1 MPSPSRSPLFSCQLE
16 PKQLFRALLASDMPA
31 SSLLAGL
38 MMDITFALR
47 SPLKEMGVTD
57 AAIQELFRI
66 LSRRLLRVQNL
77 SSGLRRVSV
86 CGDRAVFLVPVQGG
100 ASRGDI
106 SGETML
112 VPAGVATGLVSR
124 PRAVTKSPSFW
135 EIMPVSHWHILIVDW
150 LGQELTSWL
159 PTQHPYLDYLTT
171 PTAVTAR
178 ELAAISGRDVPDHI
192 VALQVALLDALG
204 YPRVL
209 TRYCLRNQQREQNR
223 VTADWQASVIRHWS
237 WRQAWS
243 GRALKLYPLALMVA
257 GTAVQPTLGVRDVRD
272 VLLSWGLSRNAWA
285 HLYRLP
291 AVVVTALAQD
301 LSRLVEESDRALYVA
316 NLSRWLSRLGHQYRY
331 YALDRN
337 RLQCALLWP
346 LRELTFLR
354 SSNRDTVSDS
364 FDRQEEARLLRGG
377 FTGLE
382 FMLRRED
389 YSVADLDR
397 LELLLLGFTQHVL
410 SHSADAWK
418 QFSAFQNMLDWF
430 HAKGRELPLTAFKR
444 RFTEALA
451 HSDRWHAEELCQRMQ
466 EHQQQEE
473 AERCSG
479 HEFKRALAPPPLCWT
494 VPLPSFERDG
504 ASFDALLTSQA
515 LAAEGQLMQHCV
527 SSYSVSCANHKS
539 FIYAVSY
546 EGQRV
551 GTLEVG
557 FQKQHSWLV
566 RQFKG
571 LNDQDLRIALE
582 NPGSKLHE
590 PFQYFMA
597 ALRQVSPG

>member
-1 MPSPSRSPLFSCQLE
+1 MPSPSHSPLFTSTLKPAQLCQ
-16 PKQLFRALLASDMPA
+16 ALLDADMPA
-31 SSLLAGL
+31 SSLFAGL
-38 MMDITFALR
+38 MLDITFVLR
-47 SPLKEMGVTD
+47 SPLKKMGVTD
-57 AAIQELFRI
+57 DATQELFRI
-66 LSRRLLRVQNL
+66 LSHRLLMVQNL

-86 CGDRAVFLVPVQGG
+86 CNDRAVFWVPLQAGSGRVG
-100 ASRGDI
+100 A
-106 SGETML
+106 SGETMWF
-112 VPAGVATGLVSR
+112 PTGVASGLVLR
-124 PRAVTKSPSFW
+124 PRAMTKSPMFW
-135 EIMPVSHWHILIVDW
+135 EILPVSHWHILIVEW
-150 LGQELTSWL
+150 LSQELSDWL
-159 PTQHPYLDYLTT
+159 PTQHPYLNYLTS
-171 PTAVTAR
+171 PTAGTAR
-178 ELAAISGRDVPDHI
+178 ELAALSGREVFGH
-192 VALQVALLDALG
+192 VAALQVALLDALG
-204 YPRVL
+204 YPRAL
-209 TRYCLRNQQREQNR
+209 TRYCLRNQQREQDL
-223 VTADWQASVIRHWS
+223 VTADWQASIIRHWP

-243 GRALKLYPLALMVA
+243 GRAIKLYPLALMVA
-257 GTAVQPTLGVRDVRD
+257 QTDAQPALGVRDVRD

-301 LSRLVEESDRALYVA
+301 LCCLVVESDRTLYVA
-316 NLSRWLSRLGHQYRY
+316 TLSRWLSRLGHQYRY
-331 YALDRN
+331 YALDRS

-346 LRELTFLR
+346 LRELTYLR
-354 SSNRDTVSDS
+354 STNRDAVSES
-364 FDRQEEARLLRGG
+364 FGRQGTASLLRGG

-397 LELLLLGFTQHVL
+397 LELLLLSFTHYVL
-410 SHSADAWK
+410 SHSEDAWK

-466 EHQQQEE
+466 ERQQQEE

-479 HEFKRALAPPPLCWT
+479 QEFKRAFAPPPLCWT

-515 LAAEGQLMQHCV
+515 LTAEGQLMQHCV
-527 SSYSVSCANHKS
+527 SSYSVSCANQKS
-539 FIYAVSY
+539 YIYAVSY

-551 GTLEVG
+551 GTLEMG

-571 LNDQDLRIALE
+571 LNNQDLRIALE

>member
-1 MPSPSRSPLFSCQLE
+1 MPSPSHSPLFRCQLE
-16 PKQLFRALLASDMPA
+16 PKQLFRALLTSDMPA

-38 MMDITFALR
+38 MMDITNTLS
-47 SPLKEMGVTD
+47 SPLKKMGVTD
-57 AAIQELFRI
+57 AATQDLFRI
-66 LSRRLLRVQNL
+66 LSRRLLMVQNL

-86 CGDRAVFLVPVQGG
+86 CNDRAVFLVPLQGSSG
-100 ASRGDI
+100 RGGISR
-106 SGETML
+106 ETML
-112 VPAGVATGLVSR
+112 IPAGVASGLVSR
-124 PRAVTKSPSFW
+124 PRAVTKSPRFW

-150 LGQELTSWL
+150 LGQELSSWL

-192 VALQVALLDALG
+192 VALQVALLDTLG

-223 VTADWQASVIRHWS
+223 VTADWQASVIRHWP

-243 GRALKLYPLALMVA
+243 GRALKLYPLAVMVA
-257 GTAVQPTLGVRDVRD
+257 KTTAQPTLGIRDVRD
-272 VLLSWGLSRNAWA
+272 VLLSLGLSRNAWA

-291 AVVVTALAQD
+291 AVVVTDLAQD
-301 LSRLVEESDRALYVA
+301 LCRLVEESDRALYVA

-354 SSNRDTVSDS
+354 STNRDTVSDS
-364 FDRQEEARLLRGG
+364 FDRQEEARLFRGG

-410 SHSADAWK
+410 SHRQDVWQ
-418 QFSAFQNMLDWF
+418 QFSSFQNVLDWF
-430 HAKGRELPLTAFKR
+430 HANGRSLPLSAFKR
-444 RFTEALA
+444 CFTDAMV
-451 HSDRWHAEELCQRMQ
+451 HSARWHAEERQRIL
-466 EHQQQEE
+466 EE
-473 AERCSG
+473 AEQYPGQRSML
-479 HEFKRALAPPPLCWT
+479 ALTPPPLWWT
-494 VPLPSFERDG
+494 VPLPLFEKDG
-504 ASFDALLTSQA
+504 ARFDALLTSQA
-515 LAAEGQLMQHCV
+515 LATEGQLMQHCV
-527 SSYSVSCANHKS
+527 SSYSVSCAKHKS

-551 GTLEVG
+551 GTLEMG
-557 FQKQHSWLV
+557 FQKQQSWFI

-571 LNDQDLRIALE
+571 WRNQEVRIALE

-597 ALRQVSPG
+597 ALRQVSPE

>member
-1 MPSPSRSPLFSCQLE
+1 MPSPSHSTLFRCQLE

-38 MMDITFALR
+38 MLDITNTLS
-47 SPLKEMGVTD
+47 SPLKKMGVTD
-57 AAIQELFRI
+57 AATQDLFRI
-66 LSRRLLRVQNL
+66 LSRRLLMVQNL

-86 CGDRAVFLVPVQGG
+86 CNDRAVFLVPLQGSSG
-100 ASRGDI
+100 RGGISR
-106 SGETML
+106 ETML
-112 VPAGVATGLVSR
+112 IPAGVASGLVSR
-124 PRAVTKSPSFW
+124 PRAVTKSPRFW

-150 LGQELTSWL
+150 LGQELSSWL

-192 VALQVALLDALG
+192 VALQVALLDTLG

-223 VTADWQASVIRHWS
+223 VTADWQASLIRHWP

-243 GRALKLYPLALMVA
+243 GRALKLYPLAVMVA
-257 GTAVQPTLGVRDVRD
+257 ETTAQPTLGIRDVRD
-272 VLLSWGLSRNAWA
+272 VLLSLGLSRNAWA

-301 LSRLVEESDRALYVA
+301 LCRLVEESDRALYVA

-354 SSNRDTVSDS
+354 STNRDTVSDS

-397 LELLLLGFTQHVL
+397 LELLLLGFTQYIL
-410 SHSADAWK
+410 SQAQDVWQ
-418 QFSAFQNMLDWF
+418 QFSSFQNVLDWF
-430 HAKGRELPLTAFKR
+430 HANGRALPLSAFKR
-444 RFTEALA
+444 RFTEAMA
-451 HSDRWHAEELCQRMQ
+451 HSTRWHAEELCEQ
-466 EHQQQEE
+466 EQEE
-473 AERCSG
+473 EEWYTGQESML
-479 HEFKRALAPPPLCWT
+479 ALTSPTLCWT
-494 VPLPSFERDG
+494 VPLPIFEKDG
-504 ASFDALLTSQA
+504 ARFNALLTSQE
-515 LAAEGQLMQHCV
+515 LKAEGQLMQHCV

-551 GTLEVG
+551 GTLEMG
-557 FQKQHSWLV
+557 FQKQQSWFI

-571 LNDQDLRIALE
+571 LHNQELRIALE

-597 ALRQVSPG
+597 ALRNVPPG